1 VRKKLLSINW
11 LRRNFKKPTE
21 TVTIAIWY
29 QPLHSEISSHVFFF
43 NFCLLILRITG
54 LESLDE
60 LVSTVAS
67 RVGIIPDQNKIQLLV
82 TSISLW
88 CLAADTIP
96 IG

>member
-1 VRKKLLSINW
+1 ML
-11 LRRNFKKPTE
+11 F
-21 TVTIAIWY
+21 
-29 QPLHSEISSHVFFF
+29 FFF